1 MNVCKSCLS
10 FGESR
15 GKTNKQKKREK
26 LKKKKNWPEKCV
38 LTYIYSN
45 EVLNE
50 LMHIVQC
57 VLYIYFNAKSSPDDS
72 CFIFVL
78 QGEWMKLSSI
88 KLYIFWAQTKWA
100 SLNSYICACVCV
112 AVMLFSVSPIL
123 HHKHAF
129 FPGYTRNERL
139 TSSHFSDSYTQAG
152 AHQFWQKSHIYFNIF
167 NRFYPSVIMSV
178 PSHQSPLQLHFFV
191 VVVVASYKQQLH
203 SQNKKGK
210 KSNEWLPPQPS
221 NLLTIQA
228 PIFFL
233 SLKAAF
239 SNCSGCFAL
248 KPFSHA
254 WSTCFSLKQHSLV
267 PLCALF
273 CPQKNCPDQDASWM
287 LGTKQGNQTSP
298 GKLYQLSYQ
307 DSGCWRCCLLRWF
320 SSVTDTWVVKWHL
333 GEGWHWW
340 KKSALTDNLHR

>member
-1 MNVCKSCLS
+1 MCASLVCLLVKA
-10 FGESR
+10 GEKQTKKR
-15 GKTNKQKKREK
+15 GKI
-26 LKKKKNWPEKCV
+26 KKKKKIWPEKCV

-57 VLYIYFNAKSSPDDS
+57 VLYIYFNAKSAPDDS

-100 SLNSYICACVCV
+100 SLNSYICVCV

-191 VVVVASYKQQLH
+191 CCCCFVQATSFIHKTRKAKSPVNDFHHNRQTFWPYKH
-203 SQNKKGK
+203 
-210 KSNEWLPPQPS
+210 P
-221 NLLTIQA
+221 
-228 PIFFL
+228 FFSFL
-233 SLKAAF
+233 
-239 SNCSGCFAL
+239 
-248 KPFSHA
+248 
-254 WSTCFSLKQHSLV
+254 LKQHSATVLD
-267 PLCALF
+267 AL
-273 CPQKNCPDQDASWM
+273 
-287 LGTKQGNQTSP
+287 L
-298 GKLYQLSYQ
+298 
-307 DSGCWRCCLLRWF
+307 
-320 SSVTDTWVVKWHL
+320 
-333 GEGWHWW
+333 
-340 KKSALTDNLHR
+340 

>member
-1 MNVCKSCLS
+1 MCASLVCLLVKA
-10 FGESR
+10 GEKQTKKK
-15 GKTNKQKKREK
+15 GKI
-26 LKKKKNWPEKCV
+26 KKKKK
-38 LTYIYSN
+38 LTREVCLDIYIFKWGFEWVDAYCA
-45 EVLNE
+45 
-50 LMHIVQC
+50 MCII
-57 VLYIYFNAKSSPDDS
+57 YIYFNAKSSPDDS

-191 VVVVASYKQQLH
+191 VASYKQQLH

-307 DSGCWRCCLLRWF
+307 DSGCWRCLLRWF